1 LVAQGSHCRC
11 SLSRAVGWLA
21 AGRHIVSMS
30 PVGEVRTSSSPVGQT
45 KLASY
50 GIRSGRVQLEDLR
63 RNREMQE
70 RHVFKLLTLQGDRAA
85 KEIQGRI
92 DAGLGVTAKGCYF
105 EADVLKAALT
115 RWAAQKKGTGTHQ
128 QDSRD
133 EDVTGSPT
141 ACRSR
146 GEVREAGAN
155 LKHPDACREESAT
168 PSRLKRKF
176 SATVESASPRLSED
190 AKSPVRAVH
199 EKLLETGREPEAF
212 EPNPEPSPRC
222 TRRQSAPTPPT
233 SQSDPRTSRRLSAP
247 PSISVPNSV
256 KELQPPSSESD
267 PQTLRRL
274 SAPPSVPVS
283 NSVKELKASLTAHN
297 IDFSSC
303 VEKADLQS
311 LWDRFMDLVCKPL
324 EELKVLCA
332 QHGQA
337 PSSVKECAQFLLK
350 PSTAARSVAM
360 RESSEVGASRSPAGS
375 LGGSHVSCAPSD
387 VKKSPEASVRE
398 QEAFREASRI
408 VGLQKRAFHST
419 ALWGFAVLCVVVH
432 DAASVQKGYRSLMK
446 RLHPDRVGDSPD
458 GTRAVELLREAK
470 DACERSLSRV
480 EPPGMPS
487 NLKSTPLCFSSG
499 SRKFEL
505 RWCPPIPRPQA
516 PVRKYVI
523 AVFDPSYGR
532 SLTVTV
538 LEPDYSEELRRF
550 IPVEELTSYILAEA
564 DLAKMPALWRQ
575 PNISV
580 QVAAANEAGQSQWA
594 KLQVPLSAA
603 CAQVQRPK
611 VPPKHWSG
619 WSFGSGSEDESDDPC
634 SLDVE
639 CRRRHGEN
647 LRGWLELRKKADLVT
662 QCRALGLSADGRKE
676 QLIERIIAADSTGNC

>member
-1 LVAQGSHCRC
+1 
-11 SLSRAVGWLA
+11 
-21 AGRHIVSMS
+21 MS

-63 RNREMQE
+63 RNQEMQE
-70 RHVFKLLTLQGDRAA
+70 KHVFKLLTLQGDRAA

-128 QDSRD
+128 QDSRN
-133 EDVTGSPT
+133 EDVTCSPS
-141 ACRSR
+141 ACSS

-155 LKHPDACREESAT
+155 LKHPDACRGESAT

-176 SATVESASPRLSED
+176 SATVESASPRLGED
-190 AKSPVRAVH
+190 VTSPARAVR
-199 EKLLETGREPEAF
+199 EKLLQTGREPEAF

-247 PSISVPNSV
+247 PSIPVP
-256 KELQPPSSESD
+256 
-267 PQTLRRL
+267 
-274 SAPPSVPVS
+274 

-297 IDFSSC
+297 VDFSSC

-311 LWDRFMDLVCKPL
+311 LWDRFMDLVSKPL

-337 PSSVKECAQFLLK
+337 PSSVEECAQFLLK
-350 PSTAARSVAM
+350 PSTAARAGAT
-360 RESSEVGASRSPAGS
+360 REPSDVGASRSPAGS
-375 LGGSHVSCAPSD
+375 SNVSCAPSVD
-387 VKKSPEASVRE
+387 VKKSPGASVRE

-408 VGLQKRAFHST
+408 VGLQKGAFHST
-419 ALWGFAVLCVVVH
+419 AQWGFAVLCVVVH

-480 EPPGMPS
+480 EPPSVPS
-487 NLKSTPLCFSSG
+487 NLKSTQLCFSSG

-505 RWCPPIPRPQA
+505 RWCPPISRPQA

-523 AVFDPSYGR
+523 AVFDPSYGKA
-532 SLTVTV
+532 LTVTV

-550 IPVEELTSYILAEA
+550 IPVEELTSYTLAEA

-575 PNISV
+575 PTISV
-580 QVAAANEAGQSQWA
+580 QIAAANEAGQSQWA

-611 VPPKHWSG
+611 VPPKHFCG

-676 QLIERIIAADSTGNC
+676 QLIERIIAANSTGNW